1 MAPSW
6 GGPGAPSNSPRGAE
20 LAHLELLSW
29 CSMAGGAQAC
39 PGSRVGPRQVKKL
52 QTPTGMVW
60 LAGPRKPYW
69 DCTRCGSK
77 GIYAN
82 RLFCNVCNHG
92 APINVRKVAQQQP
105 SSPGRKG
112 GGDEGKQKRP
122 PLPRRRRS
130 GGDDGSKSK
139 APPPPRRQPPRDPL
153 AASKAEG
160 ECERLRNE
168 LKGLKEAK
176 AKDKGPCAGGGSE
189 RAAPSAGRAT
199 RWASLEHGSGW
210 QRPAPGK

>member
-6 GGPGAPSNSPRGAE
+6 GEPGAPSNIGAWGAV
-20 LAHLELLSW
+20 LAYLELLFGY
-29 CSMAGGAQAC
+29 SMAGGAQAR
-39 PGSRVGPRQVKKL
+39 PGSRVGPRQAKKL

-77 GIYAN
+77 GIYAC
-82 RLFCNVCNHG
+82 RMYCNVCNHR
-92 APINVRKVAQQQP
+92 APIAVRQVAQQQ
-105 SSPGRKG
+105 SVSPGRNG
-112 GGDEGKQKRP
+112 GGDEGSRQKKP

-168 LKGLKEAK
+168 LKDLKEAK
-176 AKDKGPCAGGGSE
+176 AKDNGALCW
-189 RAAPSAGRAT
+189 RR
-199 RWASLEHGSGW
+199 
-210 QRPAPGK
+210 Q